1 MGQWFMKKTCDL
13 LNKIKSEWSVYK
25 MKLYKFKVKD
35 SYFPQIFNGEVYAN
49 SRKDAEQIVK
59 DDYASE
65 LDTTADEIIVEF
77 E

>member
-1 MGQWFMKKTCDL
+1 
-13 LNKIKSEWSVYK
+13 